1 MHCLICLKWK
11 LLTSFCRGEFYF
23 THSNKQVPGGNPD
36 ERMGVDTNTEQHA
49 SPATAVDTDAA
60 VASSVGLASNA
71 DALSQSEGLPEGPAL
86 SGHDPDSFSDSYSHI
101 APSSDEPSATQ
112 LNIETLG
119 GAELTQEEQRLS
131 QEGSV
136 HHLNEEKLTHE
147 GAQSDIE
154 KTSDVGKPAGMN
166 ITVFSC

>member
-1 MHCLICLKWK
+1 M
-11 LLTSFCRGEFYF
+11 E
-23 THSNKQVPGGNPD
+23 
-36 ERMGVDTNTEQHA
+36 TNTEQQA
-49 SPATAVDTDAA
+49 SAAPAVDTDAA
-60 VASSVGLASNA
+60 VASSVSLASDA

-101 APSSDEPSATQ
+101 APSPDEPSAKQ

-119 GAELTQEEQRLS
+119 GVELTQEEQRLS
-131 QEGSV
+131 QEGTV

-147 GAQSDIE
+147 GAQSDISE

-166 ITVFSC
+166 VTVFVCHPMVFLCP

>member
-1 MHCLICLKWK
+1 M
-11 LLTSFCRGEFYF
+11 
-23 THSNKQVPGGNPD
+23 
-36 ERMGVDTNTEQHA
+36 DTNTEQHT
-49 SPATAVDTDAA
+49 SPAPTLDTDTA
-60 VASSVGLASNA
+60 VASSVSLASNA
-71 DALSQSEGLPEGPAL
+71 DALSQSEGLPEGPTL
-86 SGHDPDSFSDSYSHI
+86 SGHDLDSFSDSYSHI

-131 QEGSV
+131 QEGTV

-166 ITVFSC
+166 ITGVFFVWTCVDVTYSFPLSLRCVYCLCLKCTWWSSW